1 MKLGPNQQFKG
12 SFITIPPISYVL
24 CGPNFNTEKSLEGAF
39 SGHYETLRRV
49 IDSFSCDKV
58 AAEVNNA
65 TCLQQQQLGH
75 QQTAG
80 SGPPPSARVRAR
92 SWRHVSGVY
101 NHNSAGTNHRPFL
114 LTAE

>member
-1 MKLGPNQQFKG
+1 MFFAVL
-12 SFITIPPISYVL
+12 ISDL
-24 CGPNFNTEKSLEGAF
+24 HLPFTMACEGTFNTEKALEGAF
-39 SGHYETLRRV
+39 SGHYETSRRF

-80 SGPPPSARVRAR
+80 SGPPPPARVRAR

-101 NHNSAGTNHRPFL
+101 NHNSAGTNHMPFL
-114 LTAE
+114 LTVE